1 MNNFLSIILM
11 GQPQQ
16 GNNPMSTIFLMV
28 MLIVVFYFF
37 MIRPQVKR
45 QKDLKNFR
53 ESLQKG
59 DKIITTGGI
68 YGKINNISG
77 NVVTIDLGNNV
88 IIKVDKSALL
98 KDTTD
103 FQSEQK

>member
-16 GNNPMSTIFLMV
+16 GGSPINQILLLV
-28 MLIVVFYFF
+28 LLIVVFYFF

-68 YGKINNISG
+68 YGKINNITG
-77 NVVTIDLGNNV
+77 NVVTIDLGNSV

-98 KDTTD
+98 KDTSD
-103 FQSEQK
+103 LQSEQK

>member
-1 MNNFLSIILM
+1 MA
-11 GQPQQ
+11 QPQA
-16 GNNPMSTIFLMV
+16 GGSAGSPLNSILFLV
-28 MLIVVFYFF
+28 LLIVVFYFF

-68 YGKINNISG
+68 YGKINNIAG
-77 NVVTIDLGNNV
+77 NVVTIDVGNNV
-88 IIKVDKSALL
+88 TIKVDKSALL
-98 KDTTD
+98 KDTSD
-103 FQSEQK
+103 LQSEQK

>member
-16 GNNPMSTIFLMV
+16 GGNPLNQILLLV
-28 MLIVVFYFF
+28 LLVVVFYFF

-45 QKDLKNFR
+45 QKDLRNFR

-59 DKIITTGGI
+59 DKVITTGGI

-77 NVVTIDLGNNV
+77 NIVTVDVGNSVV
-88 IIKVDKSALL
+88 IKVDKSALL
-98 KDTTD
+98 KDTSD
-103 FQSEQK
+103 LQSEQK

>member
-1 MNNFLSIILM
+1 M

-16 GNNPMSTIFLMV
+16 GGSPINQILLLV
-28 MLIVVFYFF
+28 LLIVVFYFF

-68 YGKINNISG
+68 YGKINNITG
-77 NVVTIDLGNNV
+77 NVVTIDLGNSV

-98 KDTTD
+98 KDTSD
-103 FQSEQK
+103 LQSEQK